1 MGNSPGLLLPRRVTL
16 ITGMPLAP
24 CHGQVGNGPLAAR
37 KLSTRAWGSEQ
48 GHGKNRWW
56 ALDEPIE
63 ERTVNM
69 VTEHCGR
76 QRHMIEPWIFVA
88 EADFQYNW
96 KRLLAGGN
104 SDRSSATLAS
114 RN

>member
-1 MGNSPGLLLPRRVTL
+1 MGNSPRFVATAPGHSHHGDAVGAMPW
-16 ITGMPLAP
+16 TGRERSPSGKKAL
-24 CHGQVGNGPLAAR
+24 H
-37 KLSTRAWGSEQ
+37 TRAWGSEQ

-96 KRLLAGGN
+96 N
-104 SDRSSATLAS
+104 RSS
-114 RN
+114 